1 MNQISMGIWNFSV
14 IKKQVK
20 KSETWLFLIKTLKS
34 PFSMGIVAQKGF
46 PREGESKVLIKT
58 RKSRFSMGIVAHKGF
73 PRVGMQVSQGELGVA
88 YMLWFLN
95 ADEGVARSC
104 FISTVAILAQG
115 TISWLATRS
124 P

>member
-1 MNQISMGIWNFSV
+1 MGIWNFSV

-73 PRVGMQVSQGELGVA
+73 SREGESKVLIKTRKSRFSMGIVAHKGFPREGESKVILKP
-88 YMLWFLN
+88 WS
-95 ADEGVARSC
+95 EGNS
-104 FISTVAILAQG
+104 SAIPK
-115 TISWLATRS
+115 R
-124 P
+124 